1 MISRSSDTDSF
12 RNLSFEQYYF
22 DKISKLTAEDRKLLP
37 DKILKKIS
45 GKKGTMVR
53 ERFETKAKIFSVLNT
68 RFAIIF
74 WEGDMSDEDAN
85 SIFRSK
91 YTHAQWEDAQRL
103 IFDKN
108 VFIIGDKSWSEWMML
123 SEFYF
128 DTPYYTLTRKLKAPQ
143 SQSSKTSVTK
153 IIDDNKTFFRSIYSM
168 LMKYDNMGAYLKTYN
183 LTKSELH
190 ILFCMFNQ
198 HKPMVG
204 TDLQAIDG
212 LKMSRIYKLL
222 KQLVEKGLIENE
234 RMRST
239 SNPISNKGEHYILTG
254 KGYIVLGEI
263 THRLFKD
270 SEI

>member
-1 MISRSSDTDSF
+1 MYDRSSDSDSF
-12 RNLSFEQYYF
+12 RNLSFEQYFF
-22 DKISKLTAEDRKLLP
+22 DKLSKITAEDRKLLP
-37 DKILKKIS
+37 DKVLKKVS
-45 GKKGTMVR
+45 GKKGTVVR
-53 ERFETKAKIFSVLNT
+53 ERFETKAKILSVLNT
-68 RFAIIF
+68 RFAIVF
-74 WEGDMSDEDAN
+74 WEGDISDEEA
-85 SIFRSK
+85 SAIFKSK
-91 YTHAQWEDAQRL
+91 YSHAQWEEAQRL

-108 VFIIGDKSWSEWMML
+108 VFIVGDKSWSEWMML

-153 IIDDNKTFFRSIYSM
+153 IIDDNKGFFRSIYSM
-168 LMKYDNMGAYLKTYN
+168 LMKYENMAAYLKTYN

-190 ILFCMFNQ
+190 ILFAMFNQ
-198 HKPMVG
+198 HSPMVA

-212 LKMSRIYKLL
+212 LKVSSIYKLL
-222 KQLVEKGLIENE
+222 KPLAAKGLIENE

-254 KGYIVLGEI
+254 KGYIVLSEI